1 MEDSKE
7 IFIPLSTRVELTAAE
22 LFSAYRYIPLE
33 TCSEA
38 LLPDQNHLK
47 ALYVRNGRIYVAAN
61 DLVYVFDQNGKH
73 LFTLSHKGEG
83 PDEYQQAYACIDKRT
98 HQSKLIK
105 TIRYDDY
112 FRNEPRAL
120 FPLGDGWCGI
130 LLNAEEVVQKEAF
143 AARFTGLNEESNP
156 VLFIGKLK

>member
-1 MEDSKE
+1 MWSQRPQ
-7 IFIPLSTRVELTAAE
+7 F
-22 LFSAYRYIPLE
+22 F
-33 TCSEA
+33 C
-38 LLPDQNHLK
+38 
-47 ALYVRNGRIYVAAN
+47 
-61 DLVYVFDQNGKH
+61 VF
-73 LFTLSHKGEG
+73 EG